1 MLYSLSCE
9 PMKAALMQWSQFY
22 IYASGGNLGKILSDL
37 REFVLLL
44 SWCCL
49 AENVL
54 HIQLNLG
61 DLNNDLL

>member
-1 MLYSLSCE
+1 
-9 PMKAALMQWSQFY
+9 MQWSQFY